1 MPVSDVRIYDGT
13 QWVSIKGTKGDTGLT
28 GPAATITLGT
38 VTTGAAGSSAAITDS
53 DPSPNASTFNFT
65 IPRGDAGQA
74 ATINVGTTTTGAAG
88 SAAQVT
94 NVGTANAATLNFAI
108 PQGAKGDP
116 GAGVAIQ
123 GTSTAYPPA
132 ATPSAGDLW
141 IIGTG
146 GTAGAPNS
154 SSGPAAIGDGL
165 VYEGGAW
172 VNVGPFRGPK
182 GDTGNAGT
190 AATITVGTVTGLAAG
205 ATPTVNNTGTAANA
219 IFAFGIPAG
228 AQGAPGTNYQV
239 YSTATTP
246 TGMLAGA
253 MWLVPLFMGVIM
265 AAPSVF

>member
-1 MPVSDVRIYDGT
+1 MAVSDIRIWDGT
-13 QWVSIKGTKGDTGLT
+13 VWTSIKGPKGDAGTTGA
-28 GPAATITLGT
+28 AATVTVGT
-38 VTTGAAGSSAAITDS
+38 VVTGAAGSAAAVTDS
-53 DPSPNASTFNFT
+53 DPSPNASTLNFT

-88 SAAQVT
+88 SMAQVT
-94 NVGTANAATLNFAI
+94 NVGTANAATLNFVV

-132 ATPSAGDLW
+132 ASPAAGDLW

-146 GTAGAPNS
+146 GTVGAPAS
-154 SSGPAAIGDGL
+154 SSGPAALGDGL
-165 VYEGGAW
+165 VYEGGQW
-172 VNVGPFRGPK
+172 VNVGPFRGPQ
-182 GDTGNAGT
+182 GTAGNPGT

-205 ATPTVNNTGTAANA
+205 SAPTVSNTGTAQNA

-228 AQGAPGTNYQV
+228 AQGTPGTNYQV
-239 YSTATTP
+239 YNSVATP

-253 MWLVPLFMGVIM
+253 MWLVP
-265 AAPSVF
+265 